1 MARGNMNP
9 QPWVKHIE
17 VYNSFSGGL
26 NTTSDFTKM
35 KDTEVAELTNMDITP
50 RGTLQRRAG
59 MVIHQRS
66 LLWSDLK
73 GETWASLNGV
83 E

>member
-1 MARGNMNP
+1 MNP

-17 VYNSFSGGL
+17 IYNSFSGGM
-26 NTTSDFTKM
+26 NTTSDVMKM
-35 KDTEVAELTNMDITP
+35 SDVEVADITNMDISP
-50 RGTLQRRAG
+50 RGTLQRRSG
-59 MVIHQRS
+59 MVVHQRS
-66 LLWSDLK
+66 VLWSDLT